1 MQEIRK
7 KLNSLSDQ
15 EYKKF
20 HSSLCPNAKNMIGVR
35 IPELRRMAKEIAN
48 TNGKEFL
55 EKYQF
60 EYYEERMLQGFV
72 IGYMKLTI
80 EERIKYLDK
89 FVPNIDNWA
98 VCDCSVSTFKFT
110 KKNMEV
116 MWKYIQKY
124 FNSSKEFEVRFAIVM
139 LLNYYLEEQYI
150 DKALKI
156 LNKVNHVVIKPGEVQ
171 VTEGEEENLAEYRNI
186 ALFGIDTTGTYEGS
200 RSDCIIIASINQKTK
215 EIKLVS
221 VYRDT
226 YLEIPNYGLD
236 KVNHAYAYGGP
247 ALSMS
252 TLNTNLDLN
261 ITEFATVNFTST
273 QEIIDAIGG
282 IEMTVTDAEATQI
295 PGIVEGGT
303 YELTGAQALAY
314 ARIRKIDNDYAR
326 TERMRKVIIAVFEK
340 AKTMSIMELNKLA
353 DKLLP
358 HIYTNIETKEIL
370 SLIPTVASYKIVE
383 SKGWPYKTQGI
394 TLNGVW
400 YGPPITLEQN
410 VVELHKELFGEE
422 DYKVTDKIKE
432 ISEKIIQ
439 KTGYR

>member
-1 MQEIRK
+1 MKKLLKALLIIILILVLLAVGAGFYIVNKIK
-7 KLNSLSDQ
+7 KLNYVPIQ
-15 EYKKF
+15 P
-20 HSSLCPNAKNMIGVR
+20 H
-35 IPELRRMAKEIAN
+35 EI
-48 TNGKEFL
+48 E
-55 EKYQF
+55 
-60 EYYEERMLQGFV
+60 
-72 IGYMKLTI
+72 
-80 EERIKYLDK
+80 
-89 FVPNIDNWA
+89 
-98 VCDCSVSTFKFT
+98 
-110 KKNMEV
+110 
-116 MWKYIQKY
+116 
-124 FNSSKEFEVRFAIVM
+124 
-139 LLNYYLEEQYI
+139 
-150 DKALKI
+150 
-156 LNKVNHVVIKPGEVQ
+156 
-171 VTEGEEENLAEYRNI
+171 VTEGVEENLVEYRNI
-186 ALFGIDTTGTYEGS
+186 ALFGIDTAGTYEGS
-200 RSDCIIIASINQKTK
+200 RSDCIIIASINQKNK

-226 YLEIPNYGLD
+226 YLDIPSHGLD

-273 QEIIDAIGG
+273 KEIIDEIGG
-282 IEMTVTDAEATQI
+282 IELTVTDAEATQI

-303 YELTGAQALAY
+303 YELTGAQALAF

-326 TERMRKVIIAVFEK
+326 TERMRKVLTAAFEK
-340 AKTMSIMELNKLA
+340 TKTMSMMELNTLA

-358 HIYTNIETKEIL
+358 LIYTNIETKEIL

-400 YGPPITLEQN
+400 YGPPITLEEN
-410 VVELHKELFGEE
+410 VVQLHKELFSEE
-422 DYKVTDKIKE
+422 EYKVTDKIKE

>member
-1 MQEIRK
+1 
-7 KLNSLSDQ
+7 
-15 EYKKF
+15 
-20 HSSLCPNAKNMIGVR
+20 
-35 IPELRRMAKEIAN
+35 
-48 TNGKEFL
+48 
-55 EKYQF
+55 
-60 EYYEERMLQGFV
+60 
-72 IGYMKLTI
+72 
-80 EERIKYLDK
+80 
-89 FVPNIDNWA
+89 
-98 VCDCSVSTFKFT
+98 
-110 KKNMEV
+110 
-116 MWKYIQKY
+116 
-124 FNSSKEFEVRFAIVM
+124 
-139 LLNYYLEEQYI
+139 
-150 DKALKI
+150 
-156 LNKVNHVVIKPGEVQ
+156 
-171 VTEGEEENLAEYRNI
+171 
-186 ALFGIDTTGTYEGS
+186 
-200 RSDCIIIASINQKTK
+200 
-215 EIKLVS
+215 
-221 VYRDT
+221 
-226 YLEIPNYGLD
+226 
-236 KVNHAYAYGGP
+236 
-247 ALSMS
+247 MS

-261 ITEFATVNFTST
+261 ITEFTTVNFTST

-282 IEMTVTDAEATQI
+282 IEMTVTGAEATQI

-326 TERMRKVIIAVFEK
+326 TERMRKVLIAVFEK

>member
-1 MQEIRK
+1 
-7 KLNSLSDQ
+7 
-15 EYKKF
+15 
-20 HSSLCPNAKNMIGVR
+20 
-35 IPELRRMAKEIAN
+35 
-48 TNGKEFL
+48 
-55 EKYQF
+55 
-60 EYYEERMLQGFV
+60 
-72 IGYMKLTI
+72 
-80 EERIKYLDK
+80 
-89 FVPNIDNWA
+89 
-98 VCDCSVSTFKFT
+98 
-110 KKNMEV
+110 
-116 MWKYIQKY
+116 
-124 FNSSKEFEVRFAIVM
+124 
-139 LLNYYLEEQYI
+139 
-150 DKALKI
+150 
-156 LNKVNHVVIKPGEVQ
+156 
-171 VTEGEEENLAEYRNI
+171 
-186 ALFGIDTTGTYEGS
+186 
-200 RSDCIIIASINQKTK
+200 
-215 EIKLVS
+215 
-221 VYRDT
+221 
-226 YLEIPNYGLD
+226 
-236 KVNHAYAYGGP
+236 
-247 ALSMS
+247 
-252 TLNTNLDLN
+252 
-261 ITEFATVNFTST
+261 
-273 QEIIDAIGG
+273 
-282 IEMTVTDAEATQI
+282 MTVTDAEATQI

-326 TERMRKVIIAVFEK
+326 TERMRKVLIAVFEK